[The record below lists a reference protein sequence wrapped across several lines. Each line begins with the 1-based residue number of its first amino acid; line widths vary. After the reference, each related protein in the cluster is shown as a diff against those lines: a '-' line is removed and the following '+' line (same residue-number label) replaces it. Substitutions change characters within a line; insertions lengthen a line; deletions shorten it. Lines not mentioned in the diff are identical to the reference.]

1 MWKLKN
7 QEGARRRA
15 KKASNSKTPIEYLYQ
30 EWIAEPKWIV
40 HMEPKGSIP
49 TQVPYR
55 KKS

>member
-15 KKASNSKTPIEYLYQ
+15 KKASNSKTPIEYLYR